1 MNNRLKWI
9 HRRWQLGW
17 ALLAAGLVFAVV
29 GIILPLLIGSLP
41 FNHRIITG
49 LGILL
54 LGIGV
59 AFLVRYGSA
68 RRDPQAALRLVSE
81 QRDERMQILRARAG
95 NRAYWV
101 STIMAY
107 AVLMWVSFASSGSLP
122 ELSTDTLW
130 FFLAAVVV
138 VPFIVY
144 AASLSIDQGKN

>member
-9 HRRWQLGW
+9 NRQWQLGW
-17 ALLAAGLVFAVV
+17 ALLAVGLVFAVV
-29 GIILPLLIGSLP
+29 GLILPLLAGSLP

-59 AFLVRYGSA
+59 SILVRYGAA

-81 QRDERMQILRARAG
+81 QRDERMQLLRARAG

-101 STIMAY
+101 SAVMAY
-107 AVLMWVSFASSGSLP
+107 AVLMWVSFASNGSLP

-138 VPFIVY
+138 VPGVVY
-144 AASLSIDQGKN
+144 AASLAIDQGRS